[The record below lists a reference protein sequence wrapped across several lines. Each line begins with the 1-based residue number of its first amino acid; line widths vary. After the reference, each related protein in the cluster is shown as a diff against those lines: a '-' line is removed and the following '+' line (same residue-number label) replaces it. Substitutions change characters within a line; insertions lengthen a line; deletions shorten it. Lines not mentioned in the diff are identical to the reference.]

1 MESNF
6 TKLIKWIGVAF
17 EDGNGQTSMKR
28 VIAFL
33 LTMAA
38 IFVIIYTAVNSE
50 KAEQIQWASTV
61 GLLTALFAM
70 ISVLIGASVIEK
82 KHILDSSQP
91 PVEEKVS

>member
-1 MESNF
+1 MNTNF
-6 TKLIKWIGVAF
+6 TSLVKWIGVAF

-33 LTMAA
+33 LTLAA
-38 IFVIIYTAVNSE
+38 IFVIIYTAIKSACAE
-50 KAEQIQWASTV
+50 KIEWSSTV

-82 KHILDSSQP
+82 KHILDSDQP
-91 PVEEKVS
+91 KVDEKVS